1 MKNSLYLNISESG
14 ILIYQQCQH
23 QFQGNRMKVWHDSC
37 QSIENNN
44 SSNLNLLL
52 KLSKLHIKNVNK
64 LIEQEKL
71 DSRLLYN

>member
-1 MKNSLYLNISESG
+1 
-14 ILIYQQCQH
+14 
-23 QFQGNRMKVWHDSC
+23 MKVWHDSC